1 MSNLALNK
9 NEKNK
14 EENFVEISSN
24 KKSKLLKLNLEE
36 LIFIDDCLTLT
47 IISGPFENP
56 ISKSFHNLFLIPAN
70 YELINNVMKCIN
82 YLKKSGE
89 KDCILETSDE
99 DLFTLREVSKSHL
112 SLKNNLLKKEND
124 VSKNLK
130 FKVCELLA
138 GDYEL
143 FKKNQQTKKFLDEN
157 LFNNGEK
164 V

>member
-9 NEKNK
+9 NEKNNK
-14 EENFVEISSN
+14 EDIVLINSEQ
-24 KKSKLLKLNLEE
+24 KSKLLKLNLEE
-36 LIFIDDCLTLT
+36 LIFIDDSLTLML
-47 IISGPFENP
+47 IKGPYELP
-56 ISKSFHNLFLIPAN
+56 ISKSYHNLFLIPAN
-70 YELINNVMKCIN
+70 YELIYNVMKCIN
-82 YLKKSGE
+82 YLKKSEE
-89 KDCILETSDE
+89 KECFLETSDE
-99 DLFTLREVSKSHL
+99 DLFTLREVSKSQL

-138 GDYEL
+138 DDYEL
-143 FKKNQQTKKFLDEN
+143 FKKNQQAKKFLDEN